1 MDNIYSIQ
9 STSQLS
15 DLTAAIGDSDI
26 LSALSSHECYI
37 ELSYRDSSD
46 ADTFTSYKV
55 RFDDFTAAIVRRI
68 TQYVTTEQ
76 LNNKIAELDSKY
88 VHIDND
94 ETIFGEKT
102 FAKPIQL
109 ANAGSS
115 LSATL
120 TYSGISCAS
129 ISCASLTCTPNV
141 AELTARHALW
151 S

>member
-1 MDNIYSIQ
+1 M
-9 STSQLS
+9 
-15 DLTAAIGDSDI
+15 TAAIGGSDI

-37 ELSYRDSSD
+37 ELSYKESSD

-55 RFDDFTAAIVRRI
+55 RFDDFTKAIVSSMI
-68 TQYVTTEQ
+68 QYVTSDQ
-76 LNNKIAELDSKY
+76 LEKKIIELDQLY
-88 VHIDND
+88 VHKSGVD
-94 ETIFGEKT
+94 EETVFGKKIFADT
-102 FAKPIQL
+102 IQL

-120 TYSGISCAS
+120 TNLGISCTN

-141 AELTARHALW
+141 AELSARHALW